1 MKESKAIAGQEV
13 FASQSEIEM
22 FTRGCAHR
30 GQQAGP
36 TTTDETEEPSAR
48 RPTSWP
54 HRINDFRVA
63 RAQGKN
69 YMHKTQSLIN
79 CLICSE
85 TCKAAACPRHTPFS
99 PHLCVGFLFLILYPA
114 PPPCPPPFPPPRC
127 HTDNFVTHH
136 LSHTTL
142 SHTSLSHNIFHTQLC
157 HTPLCH
163 TPSFTNNFV
172 THLFVTHLF
181 SLSHTIFHTQLR
193 HTPLCHT
200 PSFTHSFDTALSH
213 TTFHKPLC
221 HTHTILS
228 HTIFHIPLSL
238 CHTQL
243 CHTPS
248 LHGRPGHTPSLRG
261 RRGTWRHPPALC
273 VAGVARMALGWVWWR
288 AWGPLV
294 ARRATTLCVAG
305 HSATCTYVLRGR
317 RGAYG
322 TGLGLAPFGCVA
334 CFTQAWFKACFAMFY
349 CKACFSDVLR
359 HCCIYGWRHV
369 FSHVL
374 QAILACLTKAWCKAC
389 FAMCYCKPCFR
400 HGGKA
405 WQWVV
410 PCP

>member
-1 MKESKAIAGQEV
+1 
-13 FASQSEIEM
+13 
-22 FTRGCAHR
+22 
-30 GQQAGP
+30 
-36 TTTDETEEPSAR
+36 
-48 RPTSWP
+48 
-54 HRINDFRVA
+54 
-63 RAQGKN
+63 
-69 YMHKTQSLIN
+69 MHKTQSLIN

-114 PPPCPPPFPPPRC
+114 PPPCPPPSPPPRC
-127 HTDNFVTHH
+127 HTHNFVTHH

-181 SLSHTIFHTQLR
+181 SSSHTIFHTQLR

-228 HTIFHIPLSL
+228 HAIFHIPLSL

-261 RRGTWRHPPALC
+261 RRGKRGTWRHPPALC

-305 HSATCTYVLRGR
+305 HLATCTYVLRGR

-334 CFTQAWFKACFAMFY
+334 CLHKLGSRHASPCSIARHVLAMFCGIAVPMDGAMSLAMF
-349 CKACFSDVLR
+349 CKPFWHVLQRLGAR
-359 HCCIYGWRHV
+359 HASPCVIASHVLGTVEKRGNGWCHV
-369 FSHVL
+369 LSHVL
-374 QAILACLTKAWCKAC
+374 QAMVDALYLRQFGTRTCHFAWYLLPAPSRSVCTLFRSVALLDMLFTKTEIEKC
-389 FAMCYCKPCFR
+389 FWLKC
-400 HGGKA
+400 
-405 WQWVV
+405 
-410 PCP
+410 